1 MEHRQMGVGEG
12 GLRRQ
17 DDLGGMSFGAMQMGR
32 WGSSLAH
39 DLRHCATAHRSVLS
53 DYPVTAAARGRQ
65 RRRRRRRFRRRR
77 RRRRRGGAWKG
88 GMQRARLELAVKMIL
103 GGRVCSVW

>member
-39 DLRHCATAHRSVLS
+39 DLRHCATAHRSVVFS
-53 DYPVTAAARGRQ
+53 ATVHRQ
-65 RRRRRRRFRRRR
+65 
-77 RRRRRGGAWKG
+77 GGA
-88 GMQRARLELAVKMIL
+88 E
-103 GGRVCSVW
+103 GRMMAGKDGIRWWQDWGSR